1 MRAPFLTRLLAG
13 ILLLIACT
21 LGGFFYGH
29 HEGSRAGAAELAQ
42 YKAAQIQANAAARN
56 AGQQAQQQAD
66 AEQLAQQRQALAD
79 AQAATTA
86 RQAVVTAQA
95 AKVQSLETA
104 LHAIPPTDQAA
115 TTWLGPLPPSI
126 QRALNAPGGAK

>member
-1 MRAPFLTRLLAG
+1 MIPFPYRIFAGVVLLLACLFVG
-13 ILLLIACT
+13 Y
-21 LGGFFYGH
+21 FYGH
-29 HEGSRAGAAELAQ
+29 HEGSLAGTAALAQ
-42 YKAAQIQANAAARN
+42 YKAAQAQANAAAWN
-56 AGQQAQQQAD
+56 AGQEAQQQAD

-79 AQAATTA
+79 AQAAATA
-86 RQAVVTAQA
+86 REAIVTAQA
-95 AKVQSLETA
+95 ARVRSLESS